1 MIDWTD
7 PNNISVAALWLVALL
22 FVWRVAAIVRRVN
35 EGDMPSVEWPD
46 DLRDLPMPDA
56 KHRDYSGDRALVTW
70 SRGRTDRRPLES
82 TPIYDE
88 LVALLG
94 GRP

>member
-22 FVWRVAAIVRRVN
+22 FVARVAAIVRRVN

-56 KHRDYSGDRALVTW
+56 KHRDYSGDRSPVACF
-70 SRGRTDRRPLES
+70 RTTPRPPES

-88 LVALLG
+88 LVAMLG